1 MMCSHHGLR
10 LSAQMVKHNEFRML
24 KVSEGLKWR
33 RLVLVGGGQDHPD
46 TESVGFSEEGLE
58 VSGEVVQ
65 SPPSPTV
72 DVMDPIAGAVRGAF
86 RLLDGVV
93 LAHHFARR
101 PSAMKSVPR
110 FLRGPFRTALRIAL
124 TEVSEGIDRG
134 DVTRQERGWK
144 LLLLFPRM
152 LLHRPPRG
160 GLISKEKLGKRLDMF
175 ARGEWIEL
183 LTASALCYEEAS
195 VASRRRQR
203 RHVVN
208 KTSNAEQHVPR
219 CLGEISAGRHALE
232 GADLAPANQA
242 TLTSL
247 TDHTKRPL
255 RAREAIPEGLM
266 EQEVFSESSISKA
279 RGRAR
284 PFRDDE

>member
-1 MMCSHHGLR
+1 
-10 LSAQMVKHNEFRML
+10 MVP
-24 KVSEGLKWR
+24 R

-46 TESVGFSEEGLE
+46 TESVGFSEEGSE

-72 DVMDPIAGAVRGAF
+72 DVMDPIAGTVRGAF

-101 PSAMKSVPR
+101 PSK

-144 LLLLFPRM
+144 LLLLLPRM

-183 LTASALCYEEAS
+183 LMASALCDEEAS

-203 RHVVN
+203 RHGGQQDVERRATRAQMLV
-208 KTSNAEQHVPR
+208 HM
-219 CLGEISAGRHALE
+219 GEISAGRHALE
-232 GADLAPANQA
+232 GAGVTQL
-242 TLTSL
+242 
-247 TDHTKRPL
+247 L
-255 RAREAIPEGLM
+255 RNA
-266 EQEVFSESSISKA
+266 
-279 RGRAR
+279 
-284 PFRDDE
+284 